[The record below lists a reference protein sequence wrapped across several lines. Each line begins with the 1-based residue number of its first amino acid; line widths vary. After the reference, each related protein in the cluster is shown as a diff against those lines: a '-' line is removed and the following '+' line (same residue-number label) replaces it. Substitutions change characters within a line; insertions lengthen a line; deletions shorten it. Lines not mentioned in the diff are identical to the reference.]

1 LSWAGWFAGLMD
13 ASSDD
18 CLYDCLPVYHSVG
31 GVVAPCSM
39 LSAGGSVVL
48 EEKFSAKTFWGD
60 IVRFDCRLFQYIGKL
75 CRYLLNAPTSPIETK
90 HRLRLAVG
98 NGLRAISGR
107 RLPRFAI
114 PQILEFYA
122 ATEGNFSLFNVEG
135 NVGPSTGF
143 RV

>member
-1 LSWAGWFAGLMD
+1 M
-13 ASSDD
+13 
-18 CLYDCLPVYHSVG
+18 
-31 GVVAPCSM
+31 
-39 LSAGGSVVL
+39 
-48 EEKFSAKTFWGD
+48 
-60 IVRFDCRLFQYIGKL
+60 RFDCTLFQYIGEL
-75 CRYLLNAPTSPIETK
+75 CRYLLNAPTSPIETE

-98 NGLRAISGR
+98 NGLRGDIWEVFAA
-107 RLPRFAI
+107 RFAI